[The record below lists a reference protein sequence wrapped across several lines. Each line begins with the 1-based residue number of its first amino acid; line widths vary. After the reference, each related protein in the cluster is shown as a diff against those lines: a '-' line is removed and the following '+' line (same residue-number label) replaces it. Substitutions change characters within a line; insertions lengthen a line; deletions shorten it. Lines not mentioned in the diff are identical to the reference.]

1 MSLKLIYFKM
11 RALAEAPQMLMQCY
25 DIDYQYLMSWDHFDD
40 VWANVK
46 PKIAFQQLPI
56 LEVDGAEQICQSVA
70 ILQYLE
76 NRAGLAISDTV
87 RAAQASAILQ
97 SAQELFAPLNPAI
110 NFAVGDDFI
119 AKKEAMRPGLSSR
132 FSDLARCL
140 EGSDGKFFTDNMPR
154 AAEFATYH
162 HLDLSKFLDPS
173 LIQEFPRL
181 MGFIDDM
188 ESLPGMATYL
198 ANRPELIDV
207 GVAPK
212 LVIDDVVHPTGLKK
226 S

>member
-11 RALAEAPQMLMQCY
+11 RALAEAPQMLMHCY
-25 DIDYQYLMSWDHFDD
+25 DIDCQYLMVWEHFND

-56 LEVDGAEQICQSVA
+56 LEVDGTEQICQSVA

-76 NRAGLAISDTV
+76 NRAGIAISDPV
-87 RAAQASAILQ
+87 KAAQASAILQ
-97 SAQELFAPLNPAI
+97 SAQELFSPLNPAI
-110 NFAVGDDFI
+110 NFAVGEDFI
-119 AKKEAMRPGLSSR
+119 AKKEAMRAGLFSR

-140 EGSDGKFFTDNMPR
+140 EGSGRKFFTDDTPR

-173 LIQEFPRL
+173 LMQEFPRL
-181 MGFIDDM
+181 MDFINDM
-188 ESLPGMATYL
+188 ESFPGMAAYL
-198 ANRPELIDV
+198 ANRPKLIDV

-212 LVIDDVVHPTGLKK
+212 LVIDNVTHPTGLKK
-226 S
+226 T